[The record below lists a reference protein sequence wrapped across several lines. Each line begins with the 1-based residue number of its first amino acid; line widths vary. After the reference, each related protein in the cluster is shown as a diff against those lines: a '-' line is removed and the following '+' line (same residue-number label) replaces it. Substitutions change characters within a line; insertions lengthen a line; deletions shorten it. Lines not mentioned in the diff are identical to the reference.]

1 MIGKDIRVG
10 RDIRAWRKCNKYQTQ
25 ADLQEELGVKSR
37 GTISA
42 WENSDEPIPR
52 TLHLALEALE
62 RLPDLRQV
70 LGRRMT
76 AKEKAALKIRS

>member
-10 RDIRAWRKCNKYQTQ
+10 RDIRAWRKRNKYQTQ
-25 ADLQEELGVKSR
+25 ADLQVELGVKSR

-52 TLHLALEALE
+52 TLELALKALE
-62 RLPDLRQV
+62 RMPDLRMIH
-70 LGRRMT
+70 GMRMA

>member
-1 MIGKDIRVG
+1 MIG
-10 RDIRAWRKCNKYQTQ
+10 RDIREWRKRNRYQTQ
-25 ADLQEELGVKSR
+25 ADLQVELAVKSR

-52 TLHLALEALE
+52 TLELALIALE
-62 RLPDLRQV
+62 RMPELRMIH
-70 LGRRMT
+70 GMRMT